1 MENKMKIIKYKKM
14 GLGNYQIEF
23 DDSTKL
29 KLNEDIILKYNL
41 LYKKEIDEYFLQ
53 ELVNENNK
61 YDIYNKCV
69 KYIGVRLRS
78 INEVKEYMHRKDID
92 DEYIEKIIQ
101 KLKQN
106 KLLDD
111 LVFTQAFIK
120 DKLRFSTMGPYK
132 IEKELKNHKIDQ
144 EIISKYISE
153 IDDDFLEEKINKLI
167 LKMIKTNREKNNSR
181 NRIYNNL
188 LALGYRNDMIV
199 SNLNKYNF

>member
-1 MENKMKIIKYKKM
+1 MKIIKYKKM
-14 GLGNYQIEF
+14 GSGNYQIEF
-23 DDSTKL
+23 DNLTKV

-61 YDIYNKCV
+61 YDIYNKCI
-69 KYIGVRLRS
+69 KYIGIRLRS
-78 INEVKEYMHRKDID
+78 INEVREYMYHKGID
-92 DEYIEKIIQ
+92 AEYVETIIQ
-101 KLKQN
+101 KLIKN

-132 IEKELKNHKIDQ
+132 IEKELKNHQIDQ
-144 EIISKYISE
+144 EIIYKYINE
-153 IDDDFLEEKINKLI
+153 IDNDFLEEKINKLI
-167 LKMIKTNREKNNSR
+167 SKMIKTNRGKNNLR
-181 NRIYNNL
+181 NRIYHNL
-188 LALGYRNDMIV
+188 LALGYKNEMIV

>member
-1 MENKMKIIKYKKM
+1 MENEMKIIKYKKM
-14 GLGNYQIEF
+14 GSGNYQIEF
-23 DDSTKL
+23 DNLTKV

-61 YDIYNKCV
+61 YDIYNKCI
-69 KYIGVRLRS
+69 KYIGIRLRS
-78 INEVKEYMHRKDID
+78 INEVREYMYHKGID
-92 DEYIEKIIQ
+92 AEYVETIIQ
-101 KLKQN
+101 KLVKN

-132 IEKELKNHKIDQ
+132 IEKELKNHQIDQ
-144 EIISKYISE
+144 EIIYKYINE
-153 IDDDFLEEKINKLI
+153 IDNDFLEEKINKLI
-167 LKMIKTNREKNNSR
+167 SKMIKTNRGKNNLR

-188 LALGYRNDMIV
+188 LALGYKNEMIV

>member
-1 MENKMKIIKYKKM
+1 MKIIKYKKM
-14 GLGNYQIEF
+14 GSGNYQIEF
-23 DDSTKL
+23 DNLTKV

-61 YDIYNKCV
+61 YDIYNKCI
-69 KYIGVRLRS
+69 KYIGIRLRS
-78 INEVKEYMHRKDID
+78 INEVREYMYHKGID
-92 DEYIEKIIQ
+92 AEYVETIIQ
-101 KLKQN
+101 KLVKN

-132 IEKELKNHKIDQ
+132 IEKELKNHQIDQ
-144 EIISKYISE
+144 EIIYKYINE
-153 IDDDFLEEKINKLI
+153 IDNDFLEEKINKLI
-167 LKMIKTNREKNNSR
+167 SKMIKTNRGKNNLR

-188 LALGYRNDMIV
+188 LALGYKNEMIV